1 MTVALIRLIGTVGFT
16 VTATVGFD
24 AAPSVALKL
33 QGRAD
38 GTVFFIAAVSTFSKA
53 VAAPRHRDAVNLPR
67 GARELLR
74 GAGGRF

>member
-1 MTVALIRLIGTVGFT
+1 MGV
-16 VTATVGFD
+16 D
-24 AAPSVALKL
+24 AAPSVALEL

-38 GTVFFIAAVSTFSKA
+38 GTVFFIAAVSTLSKA
-53 VAAPRHRDAVNLPR
+53 VAAPRHGNAVDLPR